1 MLKLFQSEV
10 EGKQSAGKKI
20 LQTLN
25 EQRKEMII
33 EIVKKG
39 RVTEKSCNLQ
49 E

>member
-20 LQTLN
+20 QTLN